1 MQIRNELYH
10 SLQSLNESL
19 NNLLTDACL
28 SPTDSKLERFLYTLE
43 KQRFEIYEQVRFLN
57 NITEGNE
64 IHFIDNDYKATL
76 KDDVLSLYIP
86 EKLPNLKNR
95 SSYAHKQIIL
105 NIAEITKPYE
115 WLFFDKFVI
124 VFVQIFEKRKVW
136 DVDNRTVKPIQDGLI
151 HGGVIRDDNL
161 FNCCYMVQGFYS
173 DTPHIEVSVLE
184 ADKIINFINNNL
196 PNINKWP

>member
-1 MQIRNELYH
+1 MQIRNELYN
-10 SLQSLNESL
+10 SLQSLNKSL

-43 KQRFEIYEQVRFLN
+43 KQRFEIYEQVRFSN
-57 NITEGNE
+57 DITEGNE

-76 KDDVLSLYIP
+76 KDNVLSLYIP

-115 WLFFDKFVI
+115 RLFYDKFVI
-124 VFVQIFEKRKVW
+124 VVVKIFEKRKVW

-173 DTPHIEVSVLE
+173 DTPHIEVFVLE

>member
-1 MQIRNELYH
+1 MQIENKLYH
-10 SLQSLNESL
+10 SLQSLNNSL
-19 NNLLTDACL
+19 NNLLKDSYF

-57 NITEGNE
+57 HITEGNE

-76 KDDVLSLYIP
+76 KDNVLLLSLYIP

-115 WLFFDKFVI
+115 RLFYDKFVI
-124 VFVQIFEKRKVW
+124 VVIKIFEKRKVW
-136 DVDNRTVKPIQDGLI
+136 DVDNRTVKPIQDGLV

-161 FNCCYMVQGFYS
+161 FHCCYMVQGFYS

-196 PNINKWP
+196 PNINK

>member
-1 MQIRNELYH
+1 MQIPNKLYN
-10 SLQSLNESL
+10 SLENLNKAL
-19 NNLLTDACL
+19 NNVLKYPYI
-28 SPTDSKLERFLYTLE
+28 SPNDKKLERFLYGLE
-43 KQRFEIYEQVRFLN
+43 KWRFEIYEQVKFLN
-57 NITEGNE
+57 DTSLANE
-64 IHFIDNDYKATL
+64 IHFINNEYKASL
-76 KDDVLSLYIP
+76 KDNVLSLYIP

-115 WLFFDKFVI
+115 RLFYDKFVI
-124 VFVQIFEKRKVW
+124 VVVKIFEKRKVW

-184 ADKIINFINNNL
+184 ANKIISFINNNL
-196 PNINKWP
+196 PDINK

>member
-1 MQIRNELYH
+1 MQIPNELYNLLENL
-10 SLQSLNESL
+10 SKSL
-19 NNLLTDACL
+19 NNVLKYPYISSAD
-28 SPTDSKLERFLYTLE
+28 KNLERFLYTLE
-43 KQRFEIYEQVRFLN
+43 KWRFKIYEQVRFLN
-57 NITEGNE
+57 DITEDNE
-64 IHFIDNDYKATL
+64 IYFIDHEYKVNL
-76 KDDVLSLYIP
+76 KDNVLSLYIP

-115 WLFFDKFVI
+115 RLFYDKFVI
-124 VFVQIFEKRKVW
+124 VVIKIFEKRKVW

-173 DTPHIEVSVLE
+173 DIPHIEVSVLE
-184 ADKIINFINNNL
+184 ADKIISFINNNL
-196 PNINKWP
+196 PNINK

>member
-1 MQIRNELYH
+1 MQIPNKLYN
-10 SLQSLNESL
+10 SLENLNKAL
-19 NNLLTDACL
+19 NNVLKYPYI
-28 SPTDSKLERFLYTLE
+28 SPNDKKLERFLYGLE
-43 KQRFEIYEQVRFLN
+43 KWRFEIYEQVNFLN
-57 NITEGNE
+57 DTYPVNE
-64 IHFIDNDYKATL
+64 IHFINNEYKASL
-76 KDDVLSLYIP
+76 KDNILSLYIP

-115 WLFFDKFVI
+115 RLFYDKFVI
-124 VFVQIFEKRKVW
+124 VVVKIFEKRKVW

-184 ADKIINFINNNL
+184 ADKIISFINNNL
-196 PNINKWP
+196 PNINK

>member
-1 MQIRNELYH
+1 MQIPNELYNL
-10 SLQSLNESL
+10 LQGLCESL
-19 NNLLTDACL
+19 NDILKYPYI
-28 SPTDSKLERFLYTLE
+28 SPTDKKLERFLYRLE
-43 KQRFEIYEQVRFLN
+43 KWRFEIYEQVKFLN
-57 NITEGNE
+57 DTYPVNE
-64 IHFIDNDYKATL
+64 FHFINNEYKASL
-76 KDDVLSLYIP
+76 KDNVLSLYIP

-115 WLFFDKFVI
+115 RLFYDKFVI
-124 VFVQIFEKRKVW
+124 VIVKIFEKRKVW
-136 DVDNRTVKPIQDGLI
+136 DIDNRTVKPIQDGLI

-184 ADKIINFINNNL
+184 ADKIISFINNNL
-196 PNINKWP
+196 PNINK

>member
-1 MQIRNELYH
+1 MQIPNELYNL
-10 SLQSLNESL
+10 LQSLCESL
-19 NNLLTDACL
+19 NDMLKYPYI
-28 SPTDSKLERFLYTLE
+28 SPTDKKLERFLYVLE
-43 KQRFEIYEQVRFLN
+43 KWRFEIYEQVKFLN
-57 NITEGNE
+57 DTYPVNE
-64 IHFIDNDYKATL
+64 IHFINNEYKASL
-76 KDDVLSLYIP
+76 KDNVLSLYIP

-95 SSYAHKQIIL
+95 SSYTHKQIIL

-115 WLFFDKFVI
+115 RLFYDKFVI
-124 VFVQIFEKRKVW
+124 VVVKIFERRKVW

-184 ADKIINFINNNL
+184 ADKIISFINNNL
-196 PNINKWP
+196 PNINK

>member
-28 SPTDSKLERFLYTLE
+28 SPTDSKLERFLYILE

-57 NITEGNE
+57 HITEGNE

-76 KDDVLSLYIP
+76 KYNVLSLYIP

-115 WLFFDKFVI
+115 RLFYDKFVI
-124 VFVQIFEKRKVW
+124 VVVKIFEKRKVW

-173 DTPHIEVSVLE
+173 DTPHIEVFVLE

>member
-1 MQIRNELYH
+1 MQIPNKLYN
-10 SLQSLNESL
+10 SLENLNKAL
-19 NNLLTDACL
+19 NNVLKYPYI
-28 SPTDSKLERFLYTLE
+28 SPNDKKLERFLYGLE
-43 KQRFEIYEQVRFLN
+43 KWRFEIYEQVKFLN
-57 NITEGNE
+57 DTSLANE
-64 IHFIDNDYKATL
+64 IHFINNEYKASL
-76 KDDVLSLYIP
+76 KDNVLSLYIP

-105 NIAEITKPYE
+105 NIEEITKPYE
-115 WLFFDKFVI
+115 RLFYDKFVI
-124 VFVQIFEKRKVW
+124 VVVKIFEKRKVW

-184 ADKIINFINNNL
+184 ANKIISFINNNL
-196 PNINKWP
+196 PDINK

>member
-1 MQIRNELYH
+1 MQIPNELYNLLENL
-10 SLQSLNESL
+10 SKSL
-19 NNLLTDACL
+19 NNVLKYPYISSAD
-28 SPTDSKLERFLYTLE
+28 KNLERFLYTLE
-43 KQRFEIYEQVRFLN
+43 KWRFKIYEQVRFLN
-57 NITEGNE
+57 DITEDNE
-64 IHFIDNDYKATL
+64 IYFIDHEYKANL
-76 KDDVLSLYIP
+76 KDNVLSLYIP

-115 WLFFDKFVI
+115 RLFYDKFVI
-124 VFVQIFEKRKVW
+124 VVIKIFEKRKVW

-173 DTPHIEVSVLE
+173 DIPHIEVSVLE
-184 ADKIINFINNNL
+184 ADKIISFINNNL
-196 PNINKWP
+196 PNINK

>member
-1 MQIRNELYH
+1 MQIPNELYNL
-10 SLQSLNESL
+10 LQSLCESL
-19 NNLLTDACL
+19 NDILKYPYI
-28 SPTDSKLERFLYTLE
+28 SPTDKKLERFLYALE
-43 KQRFEIYEQVRFLN
+43 KRRFEIYEQVKFLN
-57 NITEGNE
+57 NTYPVNE
-64 IHFIDNDYKATL
+64 IHFINNEYKASL
-76 KDDVLSLYIP
+76 KDNVLSLYIP
-86 EKLPNLKNR
+86 EKLPNLKNK
-95 SSYAHKQIIL
+95 SSYTHKQIIL

-115 WLFFDKFVI
+115 RLFYDKFVI
-124 VFVQIFEKRKVW
+124 VVVKIFERRKVW

-184 ADKIINFINNNL
+184 ADKIISFINNNL

>member
-1 MQIRNELYH
+1 MQIPNELYNLLENL
-10 SLQSLNESL
+10 SKSL
-19 NNLLTDACL
+19 NNVLKYPYISSAD
-28 SPTDSKLERFLYTLE
+28 KNLERFLYTLE
-43 KQRFEIYEQVRFLN
+43 KWRFKIYEQVRFLN
-57 NITEGNE
+57 DITEDNE
-64 IHFIDNDYKATL
+64 IYFIDHEYKANL
-76 KDDVLSLYIP
+76 KDNVLSLYIP

-115 WLFFDKFVI
+115 RLFYDKFVI
-124 VFVQIFEKRKVW
+124 MVIKIFEKRKVW

-173 DTPHIEVSVLE
+173 DIPHIEVSVLE
-184 ADKIINFINNNL
+184 ADKIISFINNNL
-196 PNINKWP
+196 PNINK

>member
-28 SPTDSKLERFLYTLE
+28 SPTDSKLEGFLYTLE
-43 KQRFEIYEQVRFLN
+43 KKRFEIYEQVRFLN

-115 WLFFDKFVI
+115 RLFYDKFVI
-124 VFVQIFEKRKVW
+124 VIVQIFEKRKVW
-136 DVDNRTVKPIQDGLI
+136 DVDNRTVKPIQDRLI

-196 PNINKWP
+196 PNINK